1 MANHSTTTL
10 PQLQTSSKL
19 NRSHTDVLVVH
30 CSDHRFQA
38 GFYEFLNL
46 HLGLNENYDLLS
58 IPGGPQ
64 ALTLVEYLPKL
75 SWALT
80 RWVRFL
86 IDSHELKRMILITH
100 QDCGWYKSLPFHLF
114 GGTDPR
120 RRQEDD
126 LRRVQRAM
134 AKEFPHLRVELYFAG
149 WDSADH
155 VTIEQVS
162 G

>member
-1 MANHSTTTL
+1 MTPTQ
-10 PQLQTSSKL
+10 PSSKL
-19 NRSHTDVLVVH
+19 TRAPTGVLVVH

-38 GFYEFLNL
+38 ALQEFLNQTL
-46 HLGLNENYDLLS
+46 DLDGNYDLVA

-80 RWVRFL
+80 KWLRFL
-86 IDSHELKRMILITH
+86 IDAHELKRIILISH

-114 GGTDPR
+114 GSSDPR
-120 RRQEDD
+120 QHQEED
-126 LRRVQRAM
+126 LRRVKHAM
-134 AKEFPHLRVELYFAG
+134 AKDFPHMRVDLYFAG
-149 WDSADH
+149 WDSADR
-155 VTIEQVS
+155 VTVEPVS